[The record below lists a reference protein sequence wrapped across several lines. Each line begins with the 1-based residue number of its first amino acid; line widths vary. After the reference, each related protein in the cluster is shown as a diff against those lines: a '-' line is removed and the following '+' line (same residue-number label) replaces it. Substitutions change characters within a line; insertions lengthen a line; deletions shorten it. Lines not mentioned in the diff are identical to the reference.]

1 MKKQAVIL
9 MLFWLLIFFNGC
21 SQDELINDPTT
32 GEIFPGP
39 ESLYHDG
46 TFKAATRYYD
56 GNGYGQVLQVL
67 VKNGT
72 ITKVSYREINGDGLE
87 RSAIEG
93 NDTSWEGLSPLNLGS
108 LYSKLYND
116 FLMNQ
121 STTDLNTIS
130 GATKTSNTF
139 KRLSQSALK
148 AATEND
154 LTLQLIETETS
165 YTSKSRIDEKERQG
179 ILIAKFSGDKL
190 VALTFDEIN
199 LQNNTLLSKSTELI
213 NGLSYADLFETFTRV
228 SLDNQN
234 LNPIFNDEVLS
245 PEKEKYN
252 DCLTNLAAQRV
263 NFNAP

>member
-9 MLFWLLIFFNGC
+9 MLLGLLTLFSGC
-21 SQDELINDPTT
+21 RPDELINDSTS
-32 GEIFPGP
+32 GQILPGP

-46 TFKAATRYYD
+46 TFKAATKYYD
-56 GNGYGQVLQVL
+56 GSGYGQVLQVL

-72 ITKVSYREINGDGLE
+72 LTKVTYQEINRDGLE

-93 NDTSWEGLSPLNLGS
+93 SEASWEGLSPLNLGS

-121 STTDLNTIS
+121 STAGLNSIS
-130 GATKTSNTF
+130 GATKTSDTF

-148 AATEND
+148 ASAEND
-154 LTLQLIETETS
+154 SSLQLIETEAS
-165 YTSKSRIDEKERQG
+165 YTSKSQIDERDRQG
-179 ILIAKFSGDKL
+179 LLIAKFSGEKL

-199 LQNNTLLSKSTELI
+199 LQNNSLLSKSNDLI
-213 NGLSYADLFETFTRV
+213 NGLSYADLFETFTRI

-234 LNPIFNDEVLS
+234 LDPIFSDELLS
-245 PEKEKYN
+245 PEQEKYH
-252 DCLTNLAAQRV
+252 DCLTDLSSQRV